1 MADARLALM
10 AMMKSMSEEQRL
22 SYIKE
27 TIVDIPD
34 DFTLEGVSL
43 KEQFQLMS
51 GHTPLRIKNNIMG
64 QDQAVNM

>member
-10 AMMKSMSEEQRL
+10 AMMKSMNEQQRL